1 MCDSRLQ
8 HNNNWQSILCYP
20 PPSYPYVFLCLF
32 FVGFFSLR
40 QFHKIFT
47 DNYSLHPQNPLRIQI
62 LKSNKTQ
69 PTAIRKTATKAQVI
83 IQDQIRNSPLTECIY
98 LFDLMDFTF
107 STQFHH
113 DFCFYFFLPKP
124 SFFAEENILSPG
136 DVFSLTTVVSQQ

>member
-1 MCDSRLQ
+1 MFPSTLLP
-8 HNNNWQSILCYP
+8 LC
-20 PPSYPYVFLCLF
+20 F
-32 FVGFFSLR
+32 FVFIFCSFFSLR

-47 DNYSLHPQNPLRIQI
+47 VNYSLHPQNPLRIQI

-113 DFCFYFFLPKP
+113 DFYFYFFLPKA